1 MLNTL
6 LQNKPF
12 KSESLSFMKLFS
24 DMTSY
29 NDIQL
34 VVLKS
39 AALKGHSWKK

>member
-6 LQNKPF
+6 LRNKPF

-29 NDIQL
+29 NDIQR
-34 VVLKS
+34 VKS

>member
-1 MLNTL
+1 M
-6 LQNKPF
+6 QNKAF

-34 VVLKS
+34 VMLKS
-39 AALKGHSWKK
+39 AVHKGHSWKK